1 MDEQSNIPPA
11 GLAAIYGSLGVLCAV
26 AAVRGM
32 LSAQDD
38 WMLVGLLGLVIVLCT
53 LPIALRRPAI
63 AGSTAPDADREAHEV
78 RAQLRAMNKSIQ
90 DLQESMILSDDARR
104 VINRKRERELLRRA
118 IEEDIQI
125 EDWDAAMVLV
135 RELAERFG
143 YRADAEEFR
152 AKIETARFTT
162 MDRRVNEALRGLDTL
177 IAAAEWDAALAE
189 SSRIARLY
197 PDNPRT
203 EGLRHRIG
211 AARDRY
217 KLDLERRFLAAA
229 EAENTDEAMDLL
241 KQLDQYLTERE
252 GEQFREVAR
261 GVIGR
266 ARENLGVQFKL
277 AIRDRSW
284 ARASELADRIIA
296 DFPNTRM
303 AEEVREMIDTIR
315 ERAGASPLT
324 PSAGSGLRR

>member
-1 MDEQSNIPPA
+1 MDDQNNIPPA
-11 GLAAIYGSLGVLCAV
+11 AIAAIYGSLGVLCGV
-26 AAVRGM
+26 AAVRGIVA
-32 LSAQDD
+32 AQDD

-53 LPIALRRPAI
+53 LPIALRRPTGVSPI
-63 AGSTAPDADREAHEV
+63 VHEGEREIHEIKAQMRTV
-78 RAQLRAMNKSIQ
+78 ARAIQ
-90 DLQESMILSDDARR
+90 DLQETMILSDDARR
-104 VINRKRERELLRRA
+104 VINRKRERELLRKA

-152 AKIETARFTT
+152 EKIETARFTT
-162 MDRRVNEALRGLDTL
+162 TDRRVNEALRGLDSL
-177 IAAAEWDAALAE
+177 IATAEWDAALAE

-203 EGLRHRIG
+203 EGLRHRAI
-211 AARDRY
+211 AARERY
-217 KLDLERRFLAAA
+217 KIDLERRFLAAA
-229 EAENTDEAMDLL
+229 QAENTDEAMDLL
-241 KQLDQYLTERE
+241 KQLDQYLSEHE

-266 ARENLGVQFKL
+266 ARENLGAQFKL

-284 ARASELADRIIA
+284 TRACELADRIIA

-315 ERAGASPLT
+315 ERAGAAR
-324 PSAGSGLRR
+324 SAGSGLH